1 VSPGNDEGMPERH
14 ASPRLVLTVMCVG
27 YFLVLLDVTIV
38 NVGLPRLGDDL
49 GTGVAGLQWVVD
61 GYAVAFA
68 SLLLASGAAGDRLGH
83 RRIVLLGLAIFGLA
97 SAACTMAPT
106 PEVLITARIAQGVGA
121 ALLLPSTLAVIADAY
136 PDRQGQARAI
146 GVWAGIGSLALPAG
160 PLLGGLLVQAA
171 GWRAVFAINLP
182 VVLVAAIVA
191 HRVVPASSQRSTAPM
206 DRLGTAMGVMLLS
219 ATTLA
224 VIEAGHVGFAPL
236 TVIAA
241 AVAALALGAFVVA
254 ERRSP
259 HPMLPPA
266 MWRRPAFVAAN
277 IAAGVMNLGTLGM
290 LFVLT
295 AYLQTVQD
303 RNALQAGIAVLP
315 LFLPLV
321 VLGPLS
327 GRLTAR
333 IGPRVPAIIGLATA
347 AAGFALIGGW
357 SATTTYE
364 WLFPALLV
372 WGIGVGVLT
381 PAVVSAAVGAVEP
394 GRTGLASGV
403 NNTARQAGGAV
414 GIALYGAVAGPAARP
429 AAFISGLHAMAA
441 VTAVAFVLTAAAS
454 AVLIPGR
461 QAAS

>member
-1 VSPGNDEGMPERH
+1 M
-14 ASPRLVLTVMCVG
+14 VLTVMCVG

-38 NVGLPRLGDDL
+38 NVALPRLGDDL

-83 RRIVLLGLAIFGLA
+83 RRIVLLGLTVFGLA

-106 PEVLITARIAQGVGA
+106 PEVLIGARIAQGVGG
-121 ALLLPSTLAVIADAY
+121 ALLLPGTLAVIADAY

-146 GVWAGIGSLALPAG
+146 GVWAGIGGLALPAG
-160 PLLGGLLVQAA
+160 PLCGGLLVQTA

-182 VVLVAAIVA
+182 IVLVAAIVA
-191 HRVVPASSQRSTAPM
+191 HRVVPGTSHRSTTPT
-206 DRLGTAMGVMLLS
+206 DRLGTVLGVVLLS

-224 VIEAGHVGFAPL
+224 VIEAGHAGLAPL
-236 TVIAA
+236 TGIAA

-266 MWRRPAFVAAN
+266 LWRRPAFAAAN
-277 IAAGVMNLGTLGM
+277 VAAGVMNLGTLGM
-290 LFVLT
+290 LFLLT

-333 IGPRVPAIIGLATA
+333 LGPRVPMLTGLVIA
-347 AAGFALIGGW
+347 AAGFALICGW
-357 SATTTYE
+357 SASTTYAR
-364 WLFPALLV
+364 LFPALLV
-372 WGIGVGVLT
+372 WGIGLGVLT

-394 GRTGLASGV
+394 GRSGLASGV

-429 AAFISGLHAMAA
+429 ATFISGLHALAA
-441 VTAVAFVLTAAAS
+441 VTAVAFVVAAAAS
-454 AVLIPGR
+454 TVLIPGR